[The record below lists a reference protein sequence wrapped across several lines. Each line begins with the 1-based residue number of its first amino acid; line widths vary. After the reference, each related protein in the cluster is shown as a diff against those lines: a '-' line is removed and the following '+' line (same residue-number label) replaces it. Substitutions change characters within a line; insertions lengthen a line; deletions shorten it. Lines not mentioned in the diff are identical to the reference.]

1 MGLAGSAAREVGGGG
16 GDQTGWEELFCP
28 RGQPGPPATMPDS
41 CCFQMDSGVSE
52 PGEQDLTEAGAE
64 QELRWLDLG
73 SEEALGA
80 GTQGPST
87 PQAWGHLLQ
96 AVWKGHTG
104 LVTQLLRQGASV
116 EER

>member
-1 MGLAGSAAREVGGGG
+1 MFFPDGLWGLRAWGAG
-16 GDQTGWEELFCP
+16 
-28 RGQPGPPATMPDS
+28 
-41 CCFQMDSGVSE
+41 
-52 PGEQDLTEAGAE
+52 LTEAGPE

-96 AVWKGHTG
+96 AVGR
-104 LVTQLLRQGASV
+104 VTRAW
-116 EER
+116 

>member
-1 MGLAGSAAREVGGGG
+1 
-16 GDQTGWEELFCP
+16 
-28 RGQPGPPATMPDS
+28 MPDS

>member
-1 MGLAGSAAREVGGGG
+1 
-16 GDQTGWEELFCP
+16 
-28 RGQPGPPATMPDS
+28 
-41 CCFQMDSGVSE
+41 MDSGVSE
-52 PGEQDLTEAGAE
+52 PGERGLTEAGPE

-73 SEEALGA
+73 SEEALEA